1 LAGKNVSEMTY
12 FVWSVTYNLNDK
24 SYSPQMVATIYK
36 YTIENDLTKKKEKR
50 KKKHTPT
57 NSK

>member
-1 LAGKNVSEMTY
+1 MIY

-36 YTIENDLTKKKEKR
+36 YTIENDLTKKRR
-50 KKKHTPT
+50 KKKEETHT
-57 NSK
+57 NK